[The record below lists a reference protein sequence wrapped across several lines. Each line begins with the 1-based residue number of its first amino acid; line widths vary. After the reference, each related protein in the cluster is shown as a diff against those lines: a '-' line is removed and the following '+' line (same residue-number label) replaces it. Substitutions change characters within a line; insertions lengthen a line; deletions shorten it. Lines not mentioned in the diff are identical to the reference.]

1 MPDLVDIGKSFPSRE
16 DLVSLARQVARNAH
30 CPYSDF
36 RVGAVVVADGKV
48 YQGANVEISSLGLTL
63 CAERSALTA
72 AIADGAKNITQIVI
86 SCIDA
91 EITGGTE
98 QFMPCGACRQ
108 WLSDLAPEATV
119 IIDGIGESFTIS
131 QLLPSPFRI

>member
-1 MPDLVDIGKSFPSRE
+1 MSDLVNIEKSFPSRE

-30 CPYSDF
+30 CPYSGF
-36 RVGAVVVADGKV
+36 RVGAVVVADDKV
-48 YQGANVEISSLGLTL
+48 YQGTNVEISSLGLTL

-91 EITGGTE
+91 ERTGGTE
-98 QFMPCGACRQ
+98 QLMPCGACRQ

-119 IIDGIGESFTIS
+119 IIDGIGESFTTS